1 MTTANNASEVNTPPS
16 TEPWAQTNA
25 SQKQNTSLRHGPEHA
40 RNASQVEMSQKRMP
54 VRAHAALIQSL
65 QQLPPDIDTG
75 TCRRTPSVLDPT
87 DKGTAK
93 SHGNDHSASHDLS
106 PASMSKLKAS
116 GFC

>member
-25 SQKQNTSLRHGPEHA
+25 SQA